1 MVDFKPV
8 ENGLSMSMQGITEQ
22 MITNTIADQVAA
34 ENVNLVA
41 KQNTEATN
49 KKMAALAPIMKEI
62 EALKPSSKNASTE
75 MQKYQTEYNYTSTEY
90 QQPIDVLNQQSQTD
104 ASNLQQVAND
114 NGNLSNA
121 AQQFMSVMDTLK
133 TILASPF

>member
-1 MVDFKPV
+1 MTDFKPV
-8 ENGLSMSMQGITEQ
+8 DNGLAMSMQGITQQ
-22 MITNTIADQVAA
+22 MITNTYADQIAA

-41 KQNTEATN
+41 KQNTLATN
-49 KKMAALAPIMKEI
+49 KKMEELAPIMKKI
-62 EALKPSSKNASTE
+62 HDLDPSSKNASTE

-104 ASNLQQVAND
+104 ASNLQQVANN
-114 NGNLSNA
+114 NGTLANV
-121 AQQFMSVMDTLK
+121 AQQFMSIMDTLK